1 MCVCVCVPF
10 ASLDSDAA
18 PSHIYIFSYA
28 KIPYPSLFFY
38 IHGQVDYGTKPEEL
52 QVHFKGCG
60 IVNRVTILTDKFGN
74 PKGFAYVEFQDAEA
88 VANALLLSDTEF
100 RGRTIKVSAKR
111 TNQPGMK
118 KTRFNPGQAQMMNPM
133 MMVR

>member
-1 MCVCVCVPF
+1 M
-10 ASLDSDAA
+10 
-18 PSHIYIFSYA
+18 
-28 KIPYPSLFFY
+28 
-38 IHGQVDYGTKPEEL
+38 DYGTKPEEL

-74 PKGFAYVEFQDAEA
+74 PKGFAYIEFQDAEA

-118 KTRFNPGQAQMMNPM
+118 KTRFNPGQAQIMNPM